1 MENFEEL
8 LENFGAATDHFGL
21 ADTLGTLV
29 ESSKVPVANSR
40 VDAEDQ
46 NGDIAASAWVGNKD
60 GELYE
65 ASCTYQV
72 DTDAVALATAVKLGQ
87 KETGVTITGV
97 DGTTS
102 NSEWPKITVTGTLG
116 TQPLEQKKTYTLP
129 TITIQPKKQAQ
140 PVGFSVTTGKLTGS
154 SFSATCDLATA
165 TDGEGEPVAHG
176 VAGAVITATG
186 EAVAIST
193 EAPAMAAEAEWT
205 ATTESG
211 KSEPQAAWHTASIS
225 VERVL
230 PVTIGA
236 GSGA

>member
-1 MENFEEL
+1 MA
-8 LENFGAATDHFGL
+8 NFGALTDHFGL
-21 ADTLGTLV
+21 ASVLGTLV

-46 NGDIAASAWVGNKD
+46 NGDIAAAEWVGNKD

-72 DTDAVALATAVKLGQ
+72 DSKEVALATAVKLGQ
-87 KETGVTITGV
+87 KEAGVTITGI

-102 NSEWPKITVTGTLG
+102 NSEWPKITINGTLG
-116 TQPLEQKKTYTLP
+116 TKPLEQDKTYTLP
-129 TITIQPKKQAQ
+129 AITIQPKKQAQ
-140 PVGFSVTTGKLTGS
+140 PIGFSVTTGKLTGS
-154 SFSATCDLATA
+154 SFSATCDLSTA

-176 VAGAVITATG
+176 VAGAVITANG
-186 EAVAIST
+186 DAVAIST
-193 EAPAMAAEAEWT
+193 EAPALAAETEWT
-205 ATTESG
+205 PTTESG

-230 PVTIGA
+230 PVTIAAGGGA
-236 GSGA
+236 